1 MEKQL
6 NDFTNYL
13 EQVRKSSRNTVLSY
27 RRDLEKFAAFLKD
40 QGLTEPERVN
50 ETTLN
55 AYVLLM
61 ERENFAA
68 STISR
73 NIAALKAFYDYLNKY
88 QGMTRNPAEKLK
100 APKIEK
106 KTPEVLS
113 VEEVTRLL
121 EQPSGRNNKELRD
134 KAMLELMYA
143 TGIRVSELVSLTI
156 DDVNV
161 QGGYIRCAEH
171 GRERIIPIGS
181 VARMSMRQYL
191 KMARPAMLSDG
202 NNRILFTNCNGQP
215 MSRQGFWK
223 ILKQY
228 AGRAGI
234 ATDITPHTLRH
245 SFAAHLIENGAD
257 LRSVQEMLGHS
268 DISTTQIY
276 LKMNPGRIR
285 DIYTNAHPRA

>member
-6 NDFTNYL
+6 NFFTEYL
-13 EQVRKSSRNTVLSY
+13 EQIRKSSRNTVLSY
-27 RRDLEKFAAFLKD
+27 RRDLEKFAGFLKN
-40 QGLTEPERVN
+40 QGITDLKRVN

-61 ERENFAA
+61 EREQFAA

-73 NIAALKAFYDYLNKY
+73 HIAALKAFFDYMVRY
-88 QGMTRNPAEKLK
+88 QGFSLNPAEKLK

-106 KTPEVLS
+106 KAPEVLT

-121 EQPSGRNNKELRD
+121 EQPAGRSNKEIRD

-161 QGGYIRCAEH
+161 QAGYIRCADH
-171 GRERIIPIGS
+171 GKERIIPIGS

-191 KMARPAMLSDG
+191 KQARSAMLADG
-202 NNRILFTNCNGQP
+202 SSRILFPNCSGRA

-228 AGRAGI
+228 AGKAGI
-234 ATDITPHTLRH
+234 EADITPHTLRH

-276 LKMNPGRIR
+276 LKMNPTRIR